1 MVVFLLGNYFDFEY
15 SMLYGPNFINY
26 VYVKYTRIEFPKSI
40 AIIIDTIKLTLTK
53 YCHLQVWFYPLS
65 GHSKSEASIQMQ
77 YSLTHSISD
86 LIKFKII

>member
-1 MVVFLLGNYFDFEY
+1 MVVFLLGSYFDFEY

-53 YCHLQVWFYPLS
+53 YCHLQFWSYTLS
-65 GHSKSEASIQMQ
+65 GHSKSEAPIQMK

-86 LIKFKII
+86 LINFKII